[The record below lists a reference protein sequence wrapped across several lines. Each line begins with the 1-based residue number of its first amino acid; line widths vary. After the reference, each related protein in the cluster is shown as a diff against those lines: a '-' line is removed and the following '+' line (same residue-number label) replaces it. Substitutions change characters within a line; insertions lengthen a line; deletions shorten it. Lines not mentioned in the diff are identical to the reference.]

1 MKEHQQTK
9 KSTCLLLL
17 LDQNDI
23 WEAWN
28 WHLAIEMFACANKHH
43 WHNLCPMHRILTCT
57 LQYAPLHRRG
67 TDDITH
73 VFWSTTWNDVKPWCG
88 KTNPQLNLK
97 LCFTMLHMFS
107 YSLAF
112 HAVPMCKHWSC
123 SLVGSEHRWWCLSM
137 VGHFHCSVEIFNLD
151 SWSQGKSSI

>member
-1 MKEHQQTK
+1 
-9 KSTCLLLL
+9 
-17 LDQNDI
+17 
-23 WEAWN
+23 
-28 WHLAIEMFACANKHH
+28 
-43 WHNLCPMHRILTCT
+43 MHFSVCT
-57 LQYAPLHRRG
+57 TTPQRHRPLHRRG

-88 KTNPQLNLK
+88 KTNPK
-97 LCFTMLHMFS
+97 WCFTMLHMFS

-123 SLVGSEHRWWCLSM
+123 SLVGSNHRWWCLSM

-151 SWSQGKSSI
+151 SWPKGKSSIWACLYLAPVALSKLMDSLDQSLFLLLSEPALGTSLSFLGVVIQWLSLNGW